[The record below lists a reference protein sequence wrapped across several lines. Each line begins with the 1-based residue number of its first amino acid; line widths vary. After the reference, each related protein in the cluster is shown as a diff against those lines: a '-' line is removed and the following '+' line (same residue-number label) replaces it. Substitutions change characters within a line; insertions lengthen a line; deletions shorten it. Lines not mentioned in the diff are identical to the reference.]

1 MPDQGAATQGSI
13 LMNLPAGV
21 SGYGIFRREPAG
33 TPPQEATVP
42 LASLSATRVTV
53 VFDDTSYL
61 TEIAVLNPTDTDATL
76 TITTRDSSGQPIGPG
91 VQKPL
96 PARNRIAFAL
106 HDLVSGVS
114 GQRGAVDFS
123 VGTGAVSVLALR
135 ANGNAF
141 TSIIP
146 ITVQ

>member
-1 MPDQGAATQGSI
+1 
-13 LMNLPAGV
+13 
-21 SGYGIFRREPAG
+21 
-33 TPPQEATVP
+33 
-42 LASLSATRVTV
+42 VTV
-53 VFDDTSYL
+53 IFDDTTYL
-61 TEIAVLNPTDTDATL
+61 TEIAVLNPSDTDATL
-76 TITTRDSSGQPIGPG
+76 TITTRDATGQPIGPG
-91 VQKPL
+91 VQRPL
-96 PARNRIAFAL
+96 AARSRIAFAL
-106 HDLVSGVS
+106 HDVVSGVT